1 MYPSTVSCAGVCT
14 GSDTPMRGRRPRPSA
29 AKGAHQSDET
39 KKEAREEEEDDINSS
54 LCPLCGRGFDMP
66 LLLPCS
72 HTLCGR
78 CLTEGARLDKRRPVA
93 RGVPNA
99 FRPIC
104 AVLCPCC
111 CHGVELP
118 CFDWTSATR
127 CLPIDPTVAV
137 DLECGA
143 LKCQGTREQE
153 GDDSEDRIR
162 VKATAT
168 PDDSVD
174 LSEEEMESSV
184 LGLIFALDSSSAVP
198 PLHLSNSALTATFR
212 GNTGPWG
219 SYGEQC
225 RCQDP
230 CAPLPQV
237 CGNVVIHRGQYYWE
251 VDVCNSALYRIGVSS
266 LAGDQTWWFER
277 CGPAFHAVFDGR
289 HELLPS
295 VPPQLKTVGVFLNVG
310 GLSLTFHNPLT
321 QELLTAIPARFT
333 PPLCPAIQLGHGK
346 LKLRPGLPPPS
357 HVFLSCGSAY
367 RGPEG
372 AGRGRWRQDVPFSSV
387 RTVIQ
392 KFEEMA
398 ASDTDS
404 GLMSGYSSSSTLA
417 SLPESSPAPGR
428 GHPAGQEP

>member
-184 LGLIFALDSSSAVP
+184 LG
-198 PLHLSNSALTATFR
+198 
-212 GNTGPWG
+212 
-219 SYGEQC
+219 
-225 RCQDP
+225 
-230 CAPLPQV
+230 
-237 CGNVVIHRGQYYWE
+237 
-251 VDVCNSALYRIGVSS
+251 VSS